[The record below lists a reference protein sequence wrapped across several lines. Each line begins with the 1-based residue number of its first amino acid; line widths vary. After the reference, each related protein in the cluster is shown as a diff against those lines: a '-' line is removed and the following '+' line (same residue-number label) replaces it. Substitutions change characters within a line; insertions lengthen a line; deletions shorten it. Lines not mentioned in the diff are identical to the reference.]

1 MTEINKRVITSIVL
15 ISVFFASQ
23 SNLIALFMTLIL
35 CFYQIFYEL
44 FNIFNKIFIKKNKLI
59 LYFLS
64 IISLAYILFAIIKIL
79 EVFYINLFDQKVLL
93 FLIIT
98 ICIFTDIGGFIF
110 GKFFKG
116 KRLSSISP
124 NKTYSGALGS
134 YFLSI
139 LFSYVI
145 FNNYLEINNLI
156 IISLV
161 ISTISQFGDLFI
173 SFLKRK
179 SKIKDT
185 GNILPG
191 HGGLLDRFDGLIF
204 TLFFGIFLK
213 LII

>member
-44 FNIFNKIFIKKNKLI
+44 FNMLNKIFIKKNKLI

-204 TLFFGIFLK
+204 AIPIG
-213 LII
+213 LIIF